1 MERYKELKVLGK
13 GSFGRAVLAQ
23 EKSTGIKYVM
33 KVIHIAPLK
42 PRERE
47 EALTEAKI
55 LSKLKHPYIVGYH
68 ESFADTRYLHI
79 VMEYADAGDLTDAIK
94 RQKMKNSLFPEDQ
107 IWDWFVQICMA
118 LKHVHDRKILHRDLK
133 TQNIFLCTDE
143 NDRSRKTVKLGDFG
157 IAKILQSTL
166 ECARTAIGTPYYLSP
181 ELCEDKPY
189 NNKSDIWSLGCV
201 LYEICTLQ
209 HAFEAQN
216 MKGLVVK
223 ILRGQYQPI
232 SNTYSRNL
240 REVLDRMLQKD
251 PNKRPSVNQILKLPF
266 LQERIRRLLPED
278 YWNEEFSHT
287 IIHGRG
293 NALVGFG
300 AGRVGIPGKPVSGVP
315 PKDDAS
321 SEASSAGRQPAS
333 RHGPPSAHPPPP
345 PSQQNKPMY
354 FNPNGGYQPPATN
367 QKLSAAEVA
376 AMAIKNNQRPPPPV
390 NQYQSNVKQPG
401 IMPGAI
407 AVGVPG
413 APPVV
418 QVNNKLSY
426 DEIVRQEKQRIEEQR
441 RRYQEDQ
448 ARAQEKVR
456 QDYIKYH
463 AAQQENRGY
472 HAVQGNPFAKKQAQQ
487 ASGAPGAGHAPSAD
501 MLDAK
506 FADLQD
512 FINKPVAAQQPQP
525 SRQSQAPSISQSPTR
540 QQQQQQQQQQRDQAM
555 RRNIEEQR
563 RHQQEVKRQLAP
575 APLKEQAKDAR
586 ERELMEAHNKVQRQK
601 EEQER
606 RIREAK
612 EKQRVEWEKRNRE
625 YEKQMEEKRKAAQAA
640 EDREKERLFRI
651 SNGPANAGSEANPS
665 KGGMESLL
673 PPKVMDPGVQ
683 NRNDPRNHE
692 ERTEQQRKLEEQ
704 RDAMRRMIAERRREQ
719 ELKRGEQRAQPPVDE
734 IKENL
739 SAKGR
744 RLCDVPSVQEPAV
757 QPTGQI
763 DDKNALAC
771 LDEKDSDSD
780 FEDPY
785 FNPNAPDGNG
795 GPGSLDKAEKAAN
808 MMKMLRAETTEESIS
823 QRMERLRILLEGELG
838 LTNFVKAY
846 QYIRTNT
853 EQGGED
859 DLNQNV
865 IVGIIGETNV
875 GFINTIV
882 SLIYCEDRFNTVR

>member
-143 NDRSRKTVKLGDFG
+143 NDKSRKTVKLGDFG

-232 SNTYSRNL
+232 SSTYSRNL
-240 REVLDRMLQKD
+240 KEVIDRMLQKD

-266 LQERIRRLLPED
+266 LQDRIKRLLPED

-315 PKDDAS
+315 LKDDTSFDANN
-321 SEASSAGRQPAS
+321 AAKQPPS
-333 RHGPPSAHPPPP
+333 RHGSSSAHPPPP

-354 FNPNGGYQPPATN
+354 FNPNGGYQPPAAN

-376 AMAIKNNQRPPPPV
+376 AMAVKNNQRPPPPGG
-390 NQYQSNVKQPG
+390 QYQPNVKQPG

-441 RRYQEDQ
+441 RRYQEEQ

-456 QDYIKYH
+456 QEFIK
-463 AAQQENRGY
+463 QQAVQQNRGY
-472 HAVQGNPFAKKQAQQ
+472 QAVQGNPFAKKPTQQ
-487 ASGAPGAGHAPSAD
+487 ASAVSGAGNAPSAD

-512 FINKPVAAQQPQP
+512 FMNRPQVGQHQPQAP
-525 SRQSQAPSISQSPTR
+525 RQLPASGISPTR
-540 QQQQQQQQQQRDQAM
+540 QQQQQRDQVM

-586 ERELMEAHNKVQRQK
+586 ERELMEAHNKVQKQK

-612 EKQRVEWEKRNRE
+612 ERQRAEWEKKNRD
-625 YEKQMEEKRKAAQAA
+625 YERQMEEKRKAAQAA
-640 EDREKERLFRI
+640 EEREKERLFRAP
-651 SNGPANAGSEANPS
+651 NGAANAGGEANPS

-683 NRNDPRNHE
+683 NRNDPRNYE
-692 ERTEQQRKLEEQ
+692 ERAEQQRKLEEQ
-704 RDAMRRMIAERRREQ
+704 RDAMRKMIAERRREQ
-719 ELKRGEQRAQPPVDE
+719 ELKREEQRSLQPASNNRE
-734 IKENL
+734 T
-739 SAKGR
+739 SQSKGR
-744 RLCDVPSVQEPAV
+744 RLCDVPSTQQEPPA
-757 QPTGQI
+757 QQAAQL
-763 DDKNALAC
+763 DDKNSLAC

-795 GPGSLDKAEKAAN
+795 GSGSLNKAEKAAN

-865 IVGIIGETNV
+865 IVGIIGEANT

-882 SLIYCEDRFNTVR
+882 SLIYCEDRFNTTR

>member
-143 NDRSRKTVKLGDFG
+143 NDKSRKTVKLGDFG

-232 SNTYSRNL
+232 SSTYSRNL
-240 REVLDRMLQKD
+240 KEVIDRMLQKD

-266 LQERIRRLLPED
+266 LQDRIKRLLPED

-315 PKDDAS
+315 LKDDTS
-321 SEASSAGRQPAS
+321 SDASSAGKQPISRNGAS
-333 RHGPPSAHPPPP
+333 SAHPPPP

-354 FNPNGGYQPPATN
+354 FNPNGGYQPPAAN

-376 AMAIKNNQRPPPPV
+376 AMAVKNNQRPPPPS
-390 NQYQSNVKQPG
+390 QYQSNVKQPG

-441 RRYQEDQ
+441 RRYQEEQ

-456 QDYIKYH
+456 QDFIRQQ
-463 AAQQENRGY
+463 AAQQNRGY
-472 HAVQGNPFAKKQAQQ
+472 QAAQGNPFAKKPMQQ
-487 ASGAPGAGHAPSAD
+487 ASVVSGAGNAPSAD
-501 MLDAK
+501 VLDAK

-512 FINKPVAAQQPQP
+512 FMNKPIVGQQPPQV
-525 SRQSQAPSISQSPTR
+525 SRQLPAPGISPTR
-540 QQQQQQQQQQRDQAM
+540 QQQQQQRDQAM

-586 ERELMEAHNKVQRQK
+586 ERELMEAHSKVQKQK

-612 EKQRVEWEKRNRE
+612 ERQKAEWEKKNRD
-625 YEKQMEEKRKAAQAA
+625 YERQMEEKRKAAQAA
-640 EDREKERLFRI
+640 EEREKERLFRAP
-651 SNGPANAGSEANPS
+651 NGAPNASSEANPP

-683 NRNDPRNHE
+683 NRNDPRNYE

-704 RDAMRRMIAERRREQ
+704 RDAMRKMIAERRREQ
-719 ELKRGEQRAQPPVDE
+719 ELKREEQRSRQ
-734 IKENL
+734 
-739 SAKGR
+739 SANNSRETSESKGR
-744 RLCDVPSVQEPAV
+744 RLCEVPSTQPEKPA
-757 QPTGQI
+757 QQAAQL
-763 DDKNALAC
+763 DDRNALAC

-785 FNPNAPDGNG
+785 FNPNVADGNG

-808 MMKMLRAETTEESIS
+808 MIKMLRAETTEESIS
-823 QRMERLRILLEGELG
+823 QRMERLRILLESELG

-846 QYIRTNT
+846 QYIRTST
-853 EQGGED
+853 EQGGDD
-859 DLNQNV
+859 DLNQNI

-882 SLIYCEDRFNTVR
+882 SLIYCEDRFNTTR